1 MIKPKILFMGTPEFA
16 VPALSLLVELNFPL
30 GGGVTQPDRPQG
42 RGRVL
47 QPSPVKTFAL
57 AHHLPI
63 LQPERVRDDDF
74 LKTFR
79 LLSPDMVV
87 LAAFGQILPNEIID
101 GPKMGCLNI
110 HPSLLPRYRGAAPI
124 NWAIIH
130 GEQKTGVTI
139 MRMAEELDAGD
150 IIMQQETTIGADET
164 FDQLHDRLARLGAEL
179 LVKAIEMTVRGTA
192 ARLAQDGTKAA
203 YAPMLKKEDGLIR
216 WERDGDTIV
225 NLIRGLASSPGAYT
239 FLEGKKLKVFGAKGE
254 KEATGE
260 PPGTVARE
268 EEGSLTVSAGNGY
281 VHLRDVQMEIKKR
294 VAVQDFL
301 RGYQVRAGSVL
312 GENHDQ

>member
-1 MIKPKILFMGTPEFA
+1 MGTPGFA
-16 VPALSLLVELNFPL
+16 VPTLSLLVEQNYSLS
-30 GGGVTQPDRPQG
+30 GVVTQPDRPQG

-63 LQPERVRDDDF
+63 LQPERVRGDDF

-110 HPSLLPRYRGAAPI
+110 HPSLLPIYRGAAPI
-124 NWAIIH
+124 NWAIIR
-130 GEQKTGVTI
+130 GERKTGVTI
-139 MRMAEELDAGD
+139 MQMAEELDAGD
-150 IIMQQETTIGADET
+150 MIMQQETTIGADET

-192 ARLAQDGTKAA
+192 ARLAQDGTKAT

-216 WERDGDTIV
+216 WERDVDSIV

-254 KEATGE
+254 KRATGE
-260 PPGTVARE
+260 PPGTVARRE
-268 EEGSLTVSAGNGY
+268 EASLTVSAGNGY
-281 VHLRDVQMEIKKR
+281 VHLQDVQMESKKR
-294 VAVQDFL
+294 MAVQDFL

-312 GENHDQ
+312 G

>member
-1 MIKPKILFMGTPEFA
+1 MIKPKILFMGTPGFA
-16 VPALSLLVELNFPL
+16 VPALSLLVEQNYPL
-30 GGGVTQPDRPQG
+30 GGVVTQPDRPQG

-139 MRMAEELDAGD
+139 MRMAEELDTGD
-150 IIMQQETTIGADET
+150 MIMQQETAIGADET
-164 FDQLHDRLARLGAEL
+164 FDQLHDRLASLGAEL

-192 ARLAQDGTKAA
+192 VRLVQDGSAA
-203 YAPMLKKEDGLIR
+203 TCAPMLKKEDGLIR
-216 WERDGDTIV
+216 WDRDVDSIV

-254 KEATGE
+254 KTATGE
-260 PPGTVARE
+260 PPGTVARRE
-268 EEGSLTVSAGNGY
+268 EASLTVSAGNGY
-281 VHLRDVQMEIKKR
+281 VYLQDVQMESKKR
-294 VAVQDFL
+294 MAVQDFL
-301 RGYQVRAGSVL
+301 RGYEVRAGSVL
-312 GENHDQ
+312 G

>member
-30 GGGVTQPDRPQG
+30 GGVVTQPDKPQG

-79 LLSPDMVV
+79 LLCPDMVV

-110 HPSLLPRYRGAAPI
+110 HPSLLPKYRGAAPI
-124 NWAIIH
+124 NWAIIR
-130 GEQKTGVTI
+130 GERKTGVTI
-139 MRMAEELDAGD
+139 MQMAEELDAGD
-150 IIMQQETTIGADET
+150 MIMQQETTIGADET

-192 ARLAQDGTKAA
+192 ARLAQDGTKAT

-216 WERDGDTIV
+216 WERDVDTIV

-268 EEGSLTVSAGNGY
+268 EEASLTVSAGNGY
-281 VHLRDVQMEIKKR
+281 VHLRDVQMESKKR
-294 VAVQDFL
+294 MAVQDFL

-312 GENHDQ
+312 G

>member
-16 VPALSLLVELNFPL
+16 VPALSLLVELDYPL
-30 GGGVTQPDRPQG
+30 GGVVTQPDRPQG

-47 QPSPVKTFAL
+47 HPSPVKAFAL

-63 LQPERVRDDDF
+63 LQPERVRDEDF

-79 LLSPDMVV
+79 LLCPDMVV
-87 LAAFGQILPNEIID
+87 LAAFGQILPSEIID

-124 NWAIIH
+124 NWAIIR

-139 MRMAEELDAGD
+139 MQMAEELDAGD
-150 IIMQQETTIGADET
+150 MIMQREIAIGAEET
-164 FDQLHDRLARLGAEL
+164 FDQLHDRLACLGAEL
-179 LVKAIEMTVRGTA
+179 LVEAIEMTVRGTA
-192 ARLAQDGTKAA
+192 VRVAQDGSTATC
-203 YAPMLKKEDGLIR
+203 APMLKKEDGLIR
-216 WERDGDTIV
+216 WDRDVDSIV

-239 FLEGKKLKVFGAKGE
+239 FLEGKKLKILGAKGE
-254 KEATGE
+254 KRDTGK
-260 PPGTVARE
+260 PPGTLVRRE
-268 EEGSLTVSAGNGY
+268 ETSLTVSAGNGY
-281 VHLRDVQMEIKKR
+281 VHLQDVQMESKKR
-294 VAVQDFL
+294 MAVRDFL

-312 GENHDQ
+312 G

>member
-16 VPALSLLVELNFPL
+16 VPALSLLVELDYPL
-30 GGGVTQPDRPQG
+30 GGVVTQPDRPQG

-47 QPSPVKTFAL
+47 HPSPVKAFAL

-63 LQPERVRDDDF
+63 LQPERVRDEDF

-79 LLSPDMVV
+79 LLCPDMVV
-87 LAAFGQILPNEIID
+87 LAAFGQILPSEIID

-124 NWAIIH
+124 NWAIIR

-139 MRMAEELDAGD
+139 MQMAEELDAGD
-150 IIMQQETTIGADET
+150 VIMQREIAIGAEET
-164 FDQLHDRLARLGAEL
+164 FDQLHDRLACLGAEL
-179 LVKAIEMTVRGTA
+179 LIEAIEMTVRGTA
-192 ARLAQDGTKAA
+192 VRVAQDGSTATC
-203 YAPMLKKEDGLIR
+203 APMLKKEDGLIR
-216 WERDGDTIV
+216 WDRDVDSIV

-239 FLEGKKLKVFGAKGE
+239 FLEGKKLKILGAKGE
-254 KEATGE
+254 KRDTGK
-260 PPGTVARE
+260 PPGTLVRRE
-268 EEGSLTVSAGNGY
+268 ETSLTVSAGNGY
-281 VHLRDVQMEIKKR
+281 VHLQDVQMESKKR
-294 VAVQDFL
+294 MAVRDFL

-312 GENHDQ
+312 G